1 MAKLTPEIINT
12 RLHGRGIKLV
22 GEYTRVDQKTLFRCD
37 CGYEWET
44 RAHSLLR
51 GIGCPRCSGVAPL
64 TDEIIRARLIEF
76 GGHLTLIGKSAGS
89 GTPVKFRCTE
99 GHEFERKPSLILR
112 TQGNGGG
119 KCPICFAQKPRSFAL
134 TAETVQKRVD
144 ALEKGLKVL
153 AFEKALTNSH
163 FSCPKGH
170 KFNIRIHDLLRL
182 GDCPVCT
189 GNIDLTED
197 MIKERLLNDARGIT
211 LVGSYLGARVKNTFQ
226 CAHGHQWDAQV
237 HLLFRGNGCPHCAK
251 YGVHGKTGVFIYVMR
266 YEALGL
272 VKIGISNDP
281 RRRNIDLMR
290 AIGSSV
296 KIFRVYA
303 FGKGKGSDM
312 KKIEDKAKA
321 HFADHHMGLSGFD
334 GATEIYDI
342 RQEEAAEFIESLGG
356 KNILDQE
363 FDDIMATHGNVFK
376 ELAKL

>member
-1 MAKLTPEIINT
+1 MAKLTPEIINA
-12 RLHGRGIKLV
+12 RLQGRGIKLV
-22 GEYTRVDQKTLFRCD
+22 GEYTRIDHKTLFRCD

-76 GGHLTLIGKSAGS
+76 GNHLTLIGKSAGS
-89 GTPVKFRCTE
+89 ENPVKFRCNK

-112 TQGNGGG
+112 TKGNGGG
-119 KCPICFAQKPRSFAL
+119 KCPICFKENPRSFAL
-134 TAETVQKRVD
+134 SPELVQERFGSYGS
-144 ALEKGLKVL
+144 GLKL
-153 AFEKALTNSH
+153 IRFEGSTKPAE
-163 FSCPKGH
+163 FSCGKGH
-170 KFNIRIHDLLRL
+170 NFKIRLSDLKKL

-189 GNIDLTED
+189 GHIDLTED
-197 MIKERLLNDARGIT
+197 MIKNRLIHDARGIT
-211 LVGSYLGARVKNTFQ
+211 LVGSYLGARVKNIFQ
-226 CAHGHQWDAQV
+226 CLQGHQWDAQV
-237 HLLFRGNGCPHCAK
+237 HQIFRGAGCPHCAK

-266 YEALGL
+266 YEELGL